1 MSKYSNEIIDV
12 TSLKKKYGKLTDK
25 FESLYI
31 FVIYGTNNEAFNQ
44 KITKIM
50 KILDNIPDTKKRG
63 FLKSRIFNFQE
74 YVNKNIILENQNK
87 VFLVSEKIEEYDL
100 DKENIS
106 TLKLFLHE
114 NISYN
119 YGSNYQFDWLQDL
132 ITNREYI
139 NSITLKNNDIKLTKI
154 SLTKK
159 LYLPTETIKNM
170 DLNEQ
175 LKKLLDKEKGVKFI
189 ISGSSI
195 ILKNNQEK
203 IKHSDL
209 IMYSV
214 KEILEDDIWNIYL
227 DCKYKKNLD
236 ELQDILNN
244 ITNPKIMNKLTFG
257 EDIIKEIGNSMI
269 EKLYCTL
276 EYKNKNINN
285 LDEFDS
291 NNIYPIISKENKSF
305 VNNFEK
311 TYGGAIAIKFY

>member
-12 TSLKKKYGKLTDK
+12 TSVKKKYGKLTDK

-44 KITKIM
+44 KITNIM

-74 YVNKNIILENQNK
+74 YVNKNIILDNLNK
-87 VFLVSEKIEEYDL
+87 VFLVNEKIEEYDL
-100 DKENIS
+100 DKENVL
-106 TLKLFLHE
+106 TLKMFLHE

-119 YGSNYQFDWLQDL
+119 YGSNYQLDWLQDL
-132 ITNREYI
+132 INNREYV
-139 NSITLKNNDIKLTKI
+139 NSITVKNNDIKLTKI

-159 LYLPTETIKNM
+159 LYFPTETIKNM
-170 DLNEQ
+170 DLQEQ
-175 LKKLLDKEKGVKFI
+175 IKKLLDKEKGVKFI

-195 ILKNNQEK
+195 ILKNNQDK

-209 IMYSV
+209 VMYSI
-214 KEILEDDIWNIYL
+214 KEIPEDDIWNIYL

-244 ITNPKIMNKLTFG
+244 ITNPKIMNKLVFG
-257 EDIIKEIGNSMI
+257 EDIMKEIENSMI
-269 EKLYCTL
+269 EKLYCTI
-276 EYKNKNINN
+276 EYKNKNINK

-291 NNIYPIISKENKSF
+291 NNIYPIVSKENKLF
-305 VNNFEK
+305 VNDFEK
-311 TYGGAIAIKFY
+311 TYGGAIAMKFY